1 MTPDEIKNALKKNK
15 TTQKAIANKLGV
27 TQMALSYA
35 VNKKMVSDRV
45 MDAVARAVGKDKAE
59 VFPEYYFGPKH
70 RSTSKV
76 ASKAA

>member
-1 MTPDEIKNALKKNK
+1 MTPDEIKKAIRKN
-15 TTQKAIANKLGV
+15 TTQKAIANKLGLTEMGV
-27 TQMALSYA
+27 SCV
-35 VNKKMVSDRV
+35 VNKKSVSDRV
-45 MDAVARAVGKDKAE
+45 MDAVARAIGKDKAE

>member
-1 MTPDEIKNALKKNK
+1 MTPDEIKKAIRKN

-27 TQMALSYA
+27 TEMALSSA
-35 VNKKMVSDRV
+35 VNKKMVSDRI
-45 MDAVARAVGKDKAE
+45 MDAVARAIGKDKAE

-76 ASKAA
+76 ASRAA